1 MQSAADYLLRTESA
15 VRLLFSGIDSYL
27 SVLRKATGVTFVTGE
42 PYGPKQD
49 AEFAAWQIE
58 NAERLAA
65 ARAAE
70 REFIAE
76 SFALDTLCG
85 SILQVADKALEL
97 YGSNRAIPPG
107 LPDSLKS
114 HHAKFCVGRT
124 VRTVPLGLVVYAARN
139 QHTHFDEEALREPS
153 ASVFHLLAT
162 AHGYGGGQ
170 QIIDPAFDLNNQ
182 SLLSFASNVT
192 SLIGWRS
199 YEQYATDMRTM
210 LVAFQETSR
219 DL

>member
-1 MQSAADYLLRTESA
+1 MQSASDYLIRTESA
-15 VRLLFSGIDSYL
+15 ARLLFSGVDSYL

-49 AEFAAWQIE
+49 AEFAAWQIA

-85 SILQVADKALEL
+85 SILQVADKAIEL
-97 YGSNRAIPPG
+97 YGSNTEIPPG
-107 LPDSLKS
+107 VPKTLKP
-114 HHAKFCVGRT
+114 HHAKFCIGRS
-124 VRTVPLGLVVYAARN
+124 VRTVPLGLVIYAARN
-139 QHTHFDEEALREPS
+139 QHTHFNDEALREPS
-153 ASVFHLLAT
+153 ASVFQLLAT

-170 QIIDPAFDLNNQ
+170 QIVDPAFDLNNQ

-199 YEQYATDMRTM
+199 SEKYASDMRTM
-210 LVAFQETSR
+210 LGA
-219 DL
+219 

>member
-15 VRLLFSGIDSYL
+15 IRLLFSGVDSYL
-27 SVLRKATGVTFVTGE
+27 SILRKVTGVTFVSGE

-49 AEFAAWQIE
+49 AEFVAWRLE

-70 REFIAE
+70 REFMAE

-97 YGSNRAIPPG
+97 YGSNQTIPSACPAT
-107 LPDSLKS
+107 LKPY
-114 HHAKFCVGRT
+114 HAKFCVGRV
-124 VRTVPLGLVVYAARN
+124 VRAVPLGLVIYAARN
-139 QHTHFDEEALREPS
+139 QHTHFDEDALREPS
-153 ASVFHLLAT
+153 ASIFRLLAT
-162 AHGYGGGQ
+162 AHGYGKGQ
-170 QIIDPAFDLNNQ
+170 LIVDPAFDLSNQ
-182 SLLSFASNVT
+182 SLLSYASNVT

-199 YEQYATDMRTM
+199 YEQYIADMRSM
-210 LVAFQETSR
+210 LGA
-219 DL
+219 

>member
-1 MQSAADYLLRTESA
+1 MQSAGDYLERTESA
-15 VRLLFSGIDSYL
+15 VRILFSGVDSYL
-27 SVLRKATGVTFVTGE
+27 SILRKATSVTFVTSE

-49 AEFAAWQIE
+49 AEFAAWQFE

-65 ARAAE
+65 AKVAE

-97 YGSNRAIPPG
+97 YSSSTTIPSG
-107 LPDSLKS
+107 LPTTLKQ
-114 HHAKFCVGRT
+114 HHAKFCVGRI
-124 VRTVPLGLVVYAARN
+124 VRSVPLGLVVYAARN
-139 QHTHFDEEALREPS
+139 QHTHFDDASLREPS
-153 ASVFHLLAT
+153 ASVFRLLAT

-170 QIIDPAFDLNNQ
+170 QIVDPAFDLNNQ
-182 SLLSFASNVT
+182 RLFSFASNVT

-199 YEQYATDMRTM
+199 YEQYSSDMRSM
-210 LVAFQETSR
+210 LEV
-219 DL
+219 

>member
-1 MQSAADYLLRTESA
+1 MR
-15 VRLLFSGIDSYL
+15 VLFSGVDSYL
-27 SVLRKATGVTFVTGE
+27 GILRRVTGVTFVTGE

-49 AEFAAWQIE
+49 AEFAAWQVE

-65 ARAAE
+65 ARVAE

-97 YGSNRAIPPG
+97 YGSNDTIPSG
-107 LPDSLKS
+107 LPATLKP
-114 HHAKFCVGRT
+114 HHAKFCVGRAI
-124 VRTVPLGLVVYAARN
+124 RTVPLGLVVYAARN
-139 QHTHFDEEALREPS
+139 QHTHFNENALREPS

-162 AHGYGGGQ
+162 AHGYGKGQ
-170 QIIDPAFDLNNQ
+170 LIVDPAFDLNNEG
-182 SLLSFASNVT
+182 LVSFASNVT

-199 YEQYATDMRTM
+199 YEKYSEDMRAM
-210 LVAFQETSR
+210 LGA
-219 DL
+219 